1 MLSSKKECWATA
13 LVNTRGEYSSE
24 TAQSRDLGPILIPLT
39 WLLTAISTLIIAV
52 RFYVRLTF
60 RGKLNLDDYIIIITW
75 IFNIMNSVFLT
86 IASYLGLGKHYMEIP
101 PSNVVFYGKWIY
113 LSQGPAILS
122 PGFGRISFAF
132 LLLSLTP
139 PSKARRK
146 LLWGVICTQFIADVG
161 TIIIIYTQCRPVQ
174 GLWDESI
181 ERDCWPRN
189 AQIYTGYFQG
199 SICALSDLV
208 LALFPISLFWN
219 LRMHWRQ
226 KAFLSGIMG
235 LGIFAMVAAIFK
247 TVNLRL
253 VYINE
258 DVSYHMAIVAIW
270 WTVEGNFVLIAVSIP
285 TIKPILNAP
294 RSMERIQRNHANYI
308 NTFLSRKRAAEDKS
322 TEGRRHLERLQESP
336 PITEGGDE
344 ESQQEL
350 SRNTY
355 QLDCLGES
363 SNRDGS
369 IGIRREITVSVTFN
383 EDLRPSYIKPHLDQ
397 SRSEF

>member
-1 MLSSKKECWATA
+1 MLKNCLW
-13 LVNTRGEYSSE
+13 TRSYGNC
-24 TAQSRDLGPILIPLT
+24 RDM
-39 WLLTAISTLIIAV
+39 V
-52 RFYVRLTF
+52 DVC
-60 RGKLNLDDYIIIITW
+60 
-75 IFNIMNSVFLT
+75 V
-86 IASYLGLGKHYMEIP
+86 
-101 PSNVVFYGKWIY
+101 
-113 LSQGPAILS
+113 S
-122 PGFGRISFAF
+122 P
-132 LLLSLTP
+132 LSLCM
-139 PSKARRK
+139 
-146 LLWGVICTQFIADVG
+146 L
-161 TIIIIYTQCRPVQ
+161 Y
-174 GLWDESI
+174 
-181 ERDCWPRN
+181 
-189 AQIYTGYFQG
+189 
-199 SICALSDLV
+199 
-208 LALFPISLFWN
+208 
-219 LRMHWRQ
+219 
-226 KAFLSGIMG
+226 
-235 LGIFAMVAAIFK
+235 
-247 TVNLRL
+247 VNIL
-253 VYINE
+253 N
-258 DVSYHMAIVAIW
+258 S
-270 WTVEGNFVLIAVSIP
+270 VEGNFVLIAVSIP